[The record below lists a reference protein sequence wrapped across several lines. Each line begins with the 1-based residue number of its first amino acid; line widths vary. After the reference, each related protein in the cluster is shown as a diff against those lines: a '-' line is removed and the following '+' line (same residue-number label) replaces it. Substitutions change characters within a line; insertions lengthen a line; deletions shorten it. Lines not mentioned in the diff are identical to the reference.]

1 MSMDVNFVN
10 KYVKKQA
17 DAIAELV
24 NVKLQMEVQLEI
36 AAEQIT
42 ALKQELD
49 ALKATADPE
58 VTKNRRVK
66 E

>member
-17 DAIAELV
+17 DAIAELI
-24 NVKLQMEVQLEI
+24 NVKLQMEVQLEL
-36 AAEQIT
+36 AAEQIN
-42 ALKQELD
+42 ALKKQIEELQS
-49 ALKATADPE
+49 AAEPE